1 MTTEAFSLDP
11 REGGTKREGAP
22 RASRLGT
29 YGSIA
34 ISLLPLLLVLRVVEH
49 LLVRR
54 SQVIPADAPWV
65 IARGLQEDLLLTL
78 WAAVPALFTVLMASR
93 FPRLATALHRAL
105 LVLVAV
111 IGVALI
117 QYFVTASVPLGG
129 DLFGYTLDDIV
140 NTSRKTSGVSWVAI
154 VTALGA
160 ALGTWVLSGFAMRRR
175 APRWVGGTVAL
186 AAIGSVLFHGALR
199 LHPRD
204 FRSDTVYALAI
215 NKTTYFV
222 HQSLRLMVPERV
234 PPVAGPPLSGY
245 PLLRPTDTVDVLGP
259 LLHQSPTAP
268 NIVLVLVEGL
278 GRDFMGP
285 GARYKGFTPFLDT
298 LATRS
303 LFWENYL
310 ATSGRT
316 FGALPSLL
324 GSLPYGT
331 HGFMSLGAKMP
342 VHHTLAE
349 LVRSQGYTTRY
360 FSGVNGQFDNIDGF
374 MERQQV
380 DLFVDQSAYP
390 PGYKMMPAADGG
402 PSWGYGDDEMFRRM
416 LELTPPS
423 APGPRLDVLQT
434 VTTHEPFTP
443 PDPEVW
449 RAAFERRLV
458 ELRVRGSRRAEYQ
471 RHASIFAALLYVDES
486 IRRFLTAYAKRPD
499 YERTLFVFVGDHRL
513 IPVPQ
518 PTRLSRFHVPL
529 IIHSPMVKAP
539 RRMSSISSHLD
550 LAPSLLALLSSR
562 YGLSFP
568 DSVHWLGRGLDTAVA
583 FRNVHEVPL
592 MRTKNRIE
600 DYVDGTWFLSG
611 DELFRIDRDLTLRR
625 SSSANARATVT
636 EKLRRFRA
644 VNRFVTTGDRL
655 MPVPEAVVKAK
666 RQVRSDDS
674 TYARLGLGP
683 MRAEQAFQIA
693 RDRALGGRREEARVI
708 LRKILRESPSY
719 HDARALLGRT
729 LAWDG
734 RYDEARATLNELGR
748 RAPQYVDGY
757 VARSNLQL
765 WTGDPSGSLAIADT
779 ALARFTR
786 TPGLLFARARALE
799 ALGRREQAVRALDE
813 LRLIAPNYDGA
824 DRVRARLT
832 R

>member
-1 MTTEAFSLDP
+1 MPKALIIP
-11 REGGTKREGAP
+11 KGAP
-22 RASRLGT
+22 PASRLGT
-29 YGSIA
+29 YASIA
-34 ISLLPLLLVLRVVEH
+34 VSLLPLLLVLRVVEH

-54 SQVIPADAPWV
+54 AQVVPPDAPWV

-93 FPRLATALHRAL
+93 FPRLARVLHRAL

-111 IGVALI
+111 VGVALI
-117 QYFVTASVPLGG
+117 QYFVIASVPLGG
-129 DLFGYTLDDIV
+129 DLFGYALDDIV
-140 NTSRKTSGVSWVAI
+140 NTSRKTSGISWVAI
-154 VTALGA
+154 FSAAGVALSA
-160 ALGTWVLSGFAMRRR
+160 WVLSGIAMRRR
-175 APRWVGGTVAL
+175 LPSRVGGTLAI

-204 FRSDTVYALAI
+204 FRSDTVYNLAI
-215 NKTTYFV
+215 NKTVYFV
-222 HQSLRLMVPERV
+222 HQSLRLVVPEPV
-234 PPVAGPPLSGY
+234 PKVAGPPLSGY
-245 PLLRPTDTVDVLGP
+245 PLLRPADTIDVLGP
-259 LLHQSPTAP
+259 LLRQASAAP

-285 GARYKGFTPFLDT
+285 DARYGGFTPFLDT

-331 HGFMSLGAKMP
+331 QGFMSLGAKMP
-342 VHHTLAE
+342 AHHTLVD
-349 LVRSQGYTTRY
+349 LLRSQGYTTRY

-374 MERQQV
+374 MERQKV

-402 PSWGYGDDEMFRRM
+402 PSWGYGDHEMFRRV
-416 LELTPPS
+416 LELTPRS
-423 APGPRLDVLQT
+423 APGARLDVLQT
-434 VTTHEPFTP
+434 VTTHEPFAP

-449 RAAFERRLV
+449 RAAFERRLAA
-458 ELRVRGSRRAEYQ
+458 LRVSGSRRAEYQ
-471 RHASIFAALLYVDES
+471 RHANIFAALLYVDES
-486 IRRFLTAYAKRPD
+486 IRRFLTAYATRPD

-539 RRMSSISSHLD
+539 RQMASISSHLD

-583 FRNVHEVPL
+583 FRNVHELPL

-611 DELFRIDRDLTLRR
+611 DELFRIERDLTLRR
-625 SSSANARATVT
+625 SSSASARAALT

-644 VNRFVTTGDRL
+644 VNQFVTTGDRL
-655 MPVPEAVVKAK
+655 LPVPSAVLKAE
-666 RQVRSDDS
+666 RQARSDDS
-674 TYARLGLGP
+674 AYARLGLGP

-693 RDRALGGRREEARVI
+693 RARALGGRREEARVI
-708 LRKILRESPSY
+708 LRRILRESPSY
-719 HDARALLGRT
+719 HDARVLLGRT

-734 RYDEARATLNELGR
+734 RYGEARVTLNELAR

-757 VARSNLQL
+757 VARASLQL
-765 WTGDPSGSLAIADT
+765 WSGDPNGSLAIADS
-779 ALARFTR
+779 ALARLTR

-799 ALGRREQAVRALDE
+799 ALGQREQAVRALDE

-824 DRVRARLT
+824 AKVRARLS